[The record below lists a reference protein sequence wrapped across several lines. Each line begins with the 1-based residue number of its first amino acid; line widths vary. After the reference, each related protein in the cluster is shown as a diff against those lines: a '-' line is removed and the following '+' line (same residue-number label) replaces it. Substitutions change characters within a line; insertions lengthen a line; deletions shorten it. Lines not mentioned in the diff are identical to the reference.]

1 MNPIA
6 DIYTGA
12 ANGMR
17 EVWSNKVRTL
27 LSMSGI
33 ILGVAALVAM
43 VGIVQ
48 GMLGN
53 MRASFER
60 SGGVLKL
67 EVHPREAPESQQHIA
82 GISPGMTWRDI
93 GAIEKATP
101 LATFVNP
108 VVDMNWERFF
118 ANGRRTGAILHG
130 VTPDFTGISQR
141 QLSQGR
147 FISDFDIHAKAP
159 VIVVGPH
166 VVNRLFR
173 GSRNVVGE
181 QVRIRGQ
188 IYTIIGQLASVDS
201 GGGFGGGGGGR
212 FNWEDRL
219 NYLPATTA
227 MSRYRGDDSVNR
239 IEILAANV
247 ETMPDLMEQ
256 IENTL
261 TQTHRG
267 IQDFEIR
274 TQNEQLAELQKLENS
289 FTYSLG
295 GIAGIS
301 LLVGG
306 IGIMNVMLAS
316 VSERIREIGVR
327 KAIGARSY
335 DIFIQFLAEAVVIS
349 VMGGLL
355 GLVASVGLLSLARD
369 LIPEGENISLVP
381 VTAMFYGFLFSSL
394 IGLASGVYPALRA
407 SRLDPIDALRYE

>member
-1 MNPIA
+1 MNPIG

-12 ANGMR
+12 SNGLS
-17 EVWSNKVRTL
+17 EVWSNKVRSL

-67 EVHPREAPESQQHIA
+67 EVHPREAPEAQQHIA

-93 GAIEKATP
+93 GAIEKAIP
-101 LATFVNP
+101 LAAFVTP
-108 VVDMNWERFF
+108 IVDMNWERFI
-118 ANGRRTGAILHG
+118 AKGRREGAILHG
-130 VTPDFTGISQR
+130 VTPDLMGIKSYE
-141 QLSQGR
+141 LEYGR
-147 FISDFDIHAKAP
+147 FISDFDIAAKSP
-159 VIVVGPH
+159 VIVIGGH
-166 VVNRLFR
+166 IAQRLFAGR
-173 GSRNVVGE
+173 PNVIGE
-181 QVRIRGQ
+181 QVRVRDQ
-188 IYTIIGQLASVDS
+188 IYTIIGQFKPVEPAGM
-201 GGGFGGGGGGR
+201 GGGNG
-212 FNWEDRL
+212 FNWESRL
-219 NYLPATTA
+219 NYIPATTA
-227 MSRYRGDDSVNR
+227 MARYKGDDSVNR
-239 IEILAANV
+239 IEILAASV
-247 ETMPDLMEQ
+247 EAMPDLMEQ

-267 IQDFEIR
+267 IADFEIR
-274 TQNEQLAELQKLENS
+274 TQEEQMAELKKLENS

-327 KAIGARSY
+327 KAIGSRSH

-349 VMGGLL
+349 VLGGLL
-355 GLVASVGLLSLARD
+355 GLLASVGLLSVARD
-369 LIPEGENISLVP
+369 LIPQGENIKLVP
-381 VTAMFYGFLFSSL
+381 VSAMLYGFLFSSL

>member
-1 MNPIA
+1 MNPVG

-12 ANGMR
+12 SNGLR
-17 EVWSNKVRTL
+17 EVWSNKVRSL

-82 GISPGMTWRDI
+82 CISPGMTWRDI
-93 GAIEKATP
+93 GAIDKATP
-101 LATFVNP
+101 LAAFVSP
-108 VVDMNWERFF
+108 VVDMHWERFI
-118 ANGRRTGAILHG
+118 ANGRREGAILHG
-130 VTPDFTGISQR
+130 VTPDYAGIKTFE
-141 QLSQGR
+141 LANGR
-147 FISDFDIHAKAP
+147 FISDYDIATKSP

-166 VVNRLFR
+166 IATDLFR
-173 GSRNVVGE
+173 GKSNVVGE
-181 QVRIRGQ
+181 QVRVRGQ
-188 IYTIIGQLASVDS
+188 VYTIIGQIKPVDS
-201 GGGFGGGGGGR
+201 GMPSGRRGFNYEAR
-212 FNWEDRL
+212 FN
-219 NYLPATTA
+219 YIPATTA
-227 MSRYRGDDSVNR
+227 MSRYKGDDEVNR
-239 IEILAANV
+239 IEILAAST
-247 ETMPDLMEQ
+247 ETMPDLIGQ

-274 TQNEQLAELQKLENS
+274 TQEEQMAELKKLENS

-327 KAIGARSY
+327 KAIGARSH
-335 DIFIQFLAEAVVIS
+335 DIFMQFLAEAVVIS
-349 VMGGLL
+349 LLGGLL
-355 GLVASVGLLSLARD
+355 GLVASVGLLSLERD
-369 LIPEGENISLVP
+369 LIPQGENINLVP
-381 VTAMFYGFLFSSL
+381 VTAMLYGFVFSSL
-394 IGLASGVYPALRA
+394 IGLASGIYTALRA

>member
-12 ANGMR
+12 ANGVR
-17 EVWSNKVRTL
+17 EVWSNKVRTF

-33 ILGVAALVAM
+33 ILGVAALVTM

-53 MRASFER
+53 MRDSFER

-67 EVHPREAPESQQHIA
+67 EVVARDAPEAQQHIA

-93 GAIEKATP
+93 GAIEQATP
-101 LATFVNP
+101 LAAFVTP
-108 VVDMNWERFF
+108 IVSMGWERFVGD
-118 ANGRRTGAILHG
+118 GRRSGG
-130 VTPDFTGISQR
+130 VLQGVSPDWAGIHYR
-141 QLSQGR
+141 RLAYGR
-147 FISDFDIHAKAP
+147 FIADYDINSKAP
-159 VIVVGPH
+159 VIVLGAH
-166 VVNRLFR
+166 VVFNLF
-173 GSRNVVGE
+173 GTWESVVG
-181 QVRIRGQ
+181 QSVRIRGQ
-188 IYTIIGQLASVDS
+188 VYTVIGQFESVS
-201 GGGFGGGGGGR
+201 RAGPLGQRGRR
-212 FNWEDRL
+212 FNWEDRA
-219 NYLPATTA
+219 NYIPATTA
-227 MSRYRGDDSVNR
+227 MSRFNGDDSINS
-239 IEILAANV
+239 IEILAASV
-247 ETMPDLMEQ
+247 ETVGDLIEQ
-256 IENTL
+256 VENTL

-267 IQDFEIR
+267 IQDFEVR
-274 TQNEQLAELQKLENS
+274 TQDGQLAELRRLENS

-306 IGIMNVMLAS
+306 LGIMNVMLAS

-349 VMGGLL
+349 VLGGLL
-355 GLVASVGLLSLARD
+355 GLVASVGLLSVARD
-369 LIPEGENISLVP
+369 LIPDGENINLLP
-381 VTAMFYGFLFSSL
+381 AAAMFYGFIFSSL
-394 IGLASGVYPALRA
+394 IGLASGVYPAIRA

>member
-1 MNPIA
+1 MNPLG

-12 ANGMR
+12 SNGLG
-17 EVWSNKVRTL
+17 EVWSNKVRSL

-67 EVHPREAPESQQHIA
+67 EVYPREAPESQQHIA

-93 GAIEKATP
+93 GAIEKAIP
-101 LATFVNP
+101 LAAFVSP
-108 VVDMNWERFF
+108 IVDMNWERFV
-118 ANGRRTGAILHG
+118 ANGRREGAILHG
-130 VTPDFTGISQR
+130 VTPDFAGIKKNE
-141 QLSQGR
+141 LLYGR
-147 FISDFDIHAKAP
+147 FISDYDIETKSP
-159 VIVVGPH
+159 VIVVGAH
-166 VVNRLFR
+166 LAETLFR
-173 GSRNVVGE
+173 DKGNVLGE
-181 QVRIRGQ
+181 QLRVRGQ
-188 IYTIIGQLASVDS
+188 VYTIIGQIKPVGNSTP
-201 GGGFGGGGGGR
+201 GGR
-212 FNWEDRL
+212 GFNYEARF
-219 NYLPATTA
+219 NYIPATTA
-227 MSRYRGDDSVNR
+227 MGRYKGDDKVNR
-239 IEILAANV
+239 IEILAANT
-247 ETMPDLMEQ
+247 ETMPDLIGQ

-267 IQDFEIR
+267 ILDFEVR
-274 TQNEQLAELQKLENS
+274 TQEEQMMELKKLENS

-327 KAIGARSY
+327 KAIGARSH

-349 VMGGLL
+349 LIGGLL

-369 LIPEGENISLVP
+369 LIPQGENINLVP
-381 VTAMFYGFLFSSL
+381 VTAMLYGFVFSSL
-394 IGLASGVYPALRA
+394 IGLASGIYPALRA

>member
-1 MNPIA
+1 MNPVG

-12 ANGMR
+12 ANGLR
-17 EVWSNKVRTL
+17 EVWSNKVRSL

-67 EVHPREAPESQQHIA
+67 EVHPQEAPEWQQHIA

-93 GAIEKATP
+93 GAIDKAIP
-101 LATFVNP
+101 LVAYVSP
-108 VVDMNWERFF
+108 VVDMNWERFI
-118 ANGRRTGAILHG
+118 ANGQRRGALLQG
-130 VTPDFTGISQR
+130 VTPDYSGIKLNEIQH
-141 QLSQGR
+141 GR
-147 FISDFDIHAKAP
+147 FISDYDVASKSP
-159 VIVVGPH
+159 VIVVGAYIADA
-166 VVNRLFR
+166 LFP
-173 GSRNVVGE
+173 GQSRVIGE
-181 QVRIRGQ
+181 QVRVSGQVYTIVGQ
-188 IYTIIGQLASVDS
+188 IQPIESVTS
-201 GGGFGGGGGGR
+201 PAGRSSR
-212 FNWEDRL
+212 FNREERY
-219 NYLPATTA
+219 NYIPATTA
-227 MSRYRGDDSVNR
+227 MARYKGDDEVNR
-239 IEILAANV
+239 IEILAHDV
-247 ETMPDLMEQ
+247 GDMPDLIEQ

-267 IQDFEIR
+267 ISDFEIR
-274 TQNEQLAELQKLENS
+274 TQDEQLAELKKLENS

-327 KAIGARSY
+327 KAIGARSH

-349 VMGGLL
+349 VLGGLL

-369 LIPEGENISLVP
+369 FIPEGENISVMP

-394 IGLASGVYPALRA
+394 IGLASGVYPAMRA

>member
-1 MNPIA
+1 MNPVG

-12 ANGMR
+12 SNGLR
-17 EVWSNKVRTL
+17 EVWSNKVRSL

-93 GAIEKATP
+93 GAIEKAIP
-101 LATFVNP
+101 LAAFVSP
-108 VVDMNWERFF
+108 IVDMEWERFV
-118 ANGRRTGAILHG
+118 ANGRREGAILHG
-130 VTPDFTGISQR
+130 VTPDFAGIKKNE
-141 QLSQGR
+141 LLYGR
-147 FISDFDIHAKAP
+147 FISDYDIETKSP
-159 VIVVGPH
+159 VIVVGAH
-166 VVNRLFR
+166 LAETLFR
-173 GSRNVVGE
+173 GKGNVVGE
-181 QVRIRGQ
+181 QLRVREQ
-188 IYTIIGQLASVDS
+188 VYTIIGQIKPLGNSTP
-201 GGGFGGGGGGR
+201 GGR
-212 FNWEDRL
+212 GFNYEARF
-219 NYLPATTA
+219 NYISATTA
-227 MSRYRGDDSVNR
+227 MGRYKGDDKVNR
-239 IEILAANV
+239 IEILAANT
-247 ETMPDLMEQ
+247 ETMPDLIGQ

-267 IQDFEIR
+267 ILDFEVR
-274 TQNEQLAELQKLENS
+274 TQEEQMMELKKLENS

-327 KAIGARSY
+327 KAIGARSH

-349 VMGGLL
+349 LIGGLL

-369 LIPEGENISLVP
+369 LIPQGENINLVP
-381 VTAMFYGFLFSSL
+381 VTAMLYGFVFSSL
-394 IGLASGVYPALRA
+394 IGLASGIYPALRA

>member
-1 MNPIA
+1 MTPFA
-6 DIYTGA
+6 DIHTGA
-12 ANGMR
+12 TNGIR

-53 MRASFER
+53 VRASFER

-67 EVHPREAPESQQHIA
+67 EVHSSEAPESQQHIA

-93 GAIEKATP
+93 GAIDRATP
-101 LATFVNP
+101 LAAFVTP
-108 VVDMNWERFF
+108 IVDMRWERFV
-118 ANGRRTGAILHG
+118 ANGRRTGALLRG
-130 VTPDFTGISQR
+130 VSPDWMGISQR
-141 QLSQGR
+141 KLQYGR
-147 FISDFDIHAKAP
+147 FIADYDIESKAP
-159 VIVVGPH
+159 VIVVGSY
-166 VVNRLFR
+166 VVSRLFD
-173 GSRNVVGE
+173 NVANVIGE
-181 QVRIRGQ
+181 KVRVDGEV
-188 IYTIIGQLASVDS
+188 YTIIGQFEPIES
-201 GGGFGGGGGGR
+201 GGIDNIGR
-212 FNWEDRL
+212 SWSWEDRL
-219 NYLPATTA
+219 NFMPATTA
-227 MSRYRGDDSVNR
+227 MSRYKGNDSVDR
-239 IEILAANV
+239 IEILAVDV
-247 ETMPDLMEQ
+247 ETLPDLIEQ
-256 IENTL
+256 VENTL

-267 IQDFEIR
+267 IQDFEVR
-274 TQNEQLAELQKLENS
+274 TQDERLAELKKLENS
-289 FTYSLG
+289 FIYSLG

-349 VMGGLL
+349 ILGGLF
-355 GLVASVGLLSLARD
+355 GLAASVGLLSLARD
-369 LIPEGENISLVP
+369 FIPEGQNISLLP

>member
-1 MNPIA
+1 MNPLG

-12 ANGMR
+12 SNGLG
-17 EVWSNKVRTL
+17 EVWSNKVRSL

-67 EVHPREAPESQQHIA
+67 EVYPREAPESQQHIA

-93 GAIEKATP
+93 GAIEKAIP
-101 LATFVNP
+101 LAAFVSP
-108 VVDMNWERFF
+108 IVDMEWERFV
-118 ANGRRTGAILHG
+118 ANGRREGAILHG
-130 VTPDFTGISQR
+130 VTPDFAGIKKNE
-141 QLSQGR
+141 LLYGR
-147 FISDFDIHAKAP
+147 FISDYDIETKSP
-159 VIVVGPH
+159 VIVVGAH
-166 VVNRLFR
+166 LAETLFR
-173 GSRNVVGE
+173 GKGNVVGE
-181 QVRIRGQ
+181 QLRVREQ
-188 IYTIIGQLASVDS
+188 VYTIIGQIKPLGNSTP
-201 GGGFGGGGGGR
+201 GGR
-212 FNWEDRL
+212 GFNYEARF
-219 NYLPATTA
+219 NYISATTA
-227 MSRYRGDDSVNR
+227 MGRYKGDDKVNR
-239 IEILAANV
+239 IEILAANT
-247 ETMPDLMEQ
+247 ETMPDLIGQ

-267 IQDFEIR
+267 ILDFEVR
-274 TQNEQLAELQKLENS
+274 TQEEQMVELKKLENS

-327 KAIGARSY
+327 KAIGARSH

-349 VMGGLL
+349 LIGGLL

-369 LIPEGENISLVP
+369 LIPQGENINLVP
-381 VTAMFYGFLFSSL
+381 VTAMLYGFVFSSL
-394 IGLASGVYPALRA
+394 IGLASGIYPALRA

>member
-1 MNPIA
+1 MNPVG

-12 ANGMR
+12 SNGLR
-17 EVWSNKVRTL
+17 EVWSNKVRSL

-93 GAIEKATP
+93 GAIEKAIP
-101 LATFVNP
+101 LAAFVSP
-108 VVDMNWERFF
+108 IVDMNWERFV
-118 ANGRRTGAILHG
+118 ANGRREGAILHG
-130 VTPDFTGISQR
+130 VTPDFAGIKKNE
-141 QLSQGR
+141 LLYGR
-147 FISDFDIHAKAP
+147 FISDYDIETKSP
-159 VIVVGPH
+159 VIVVGAH
-166 VVNRLFR
+166 LAEKLFR
-173 GSRNVVGE
+173 GKGNVVGE
-181 QVRIRGQ
+181 QLRVREQ
-188 IYTIIGQLASVDS
+188 VYTIIGQIKPLGNSTP
-201 GGGFGGGGGGR
+201 GGR
-212 FNWEDRL
+212 GFNYEARF
-219 NYLPATTA
+219 NYIPATTA
-227 MSRYRGDDSVNR
+227 MGRYKGDDKVNR
-239 IEILAANV
+239 IEILAANT
-247 ETMPDLMEQ
+247 ETMPDLIGQ

-267 IQDFEIR
+267 ILDFEVR
-274 TQNEQLAELQKLENS
+274 TQEEQMMELKKLENS

-327 KAIGARSY
+327 KAIGARSH

-349 VMGGLL
+349 LLGGLL

-369 LIPEGENISLVP
+369 LIPQGDNINLVP
-381 VTAMFYGFLFSSL
+381 VTAMLYGFVFSSL
-394 IGLASGVYPALRA
+394 IGLASGIYPALRA